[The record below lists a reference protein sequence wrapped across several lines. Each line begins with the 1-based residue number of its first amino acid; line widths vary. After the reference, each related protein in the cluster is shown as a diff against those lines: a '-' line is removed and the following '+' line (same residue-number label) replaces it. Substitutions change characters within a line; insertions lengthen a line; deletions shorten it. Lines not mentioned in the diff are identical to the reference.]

1 MSKPK
6 NKSKTKY
13 TYKLEICYDT
23 STDNVEYV
31 EESLTKDEDVLF
43 YEIDEFDIFED
54 WDKDSL
60 EVIKE
65 CYEVG
70 EA

>member
-1 MSKPK
+1 MTKLK
-6 NKSKTKY
+6 DKDKTKF
-13 TYKLEICYDT
+13 TYKLEICYDS
-23 STDNVEYV
+23 STDNVEYI
-31 EESLTKDEDVLF
+31 EETLSKDEDILF

-60 EVIKE
+60 EIIKE

>member
-6 NKSKTKY
+6 DKSKTKY
-13 TYKLEICYDT
+13 TYKLEIYFDST
-23 STDNVEYV
+23 TDNVEYV

-43 YEIDEFDIFED
+43 YEKEGFDIFEYY
-54 WDKDSL
+54 DKDAL
-60 EVIKE
+60 EFIEE

>member
-6 NKSKTKY
+6 DKSKTKY
-13 TYKLEICYDT
+13 TYKLEIYFDS
-23 STDNVEYV
+23 STDDVEYI

-43 YEIDEFDIFED
+43 YEIDGLDIFEE
-54 WDKDSL
+54 WDKESL
-60 EVIKE
+60 RAIEE

>member
-6 NKSKTKY
+6 DKSKTKY
-13 TYKLEICYDT
+13 TYKLEIYFDS
-23 STDNVEYV
+23 STDNIEFI
-31 EESLTKDEDVLF
+31 EESLTKDEDVL
-43 YEIDEFDIFED
+43 YCEIDEYDMFED

-60 EVIKE
+60 EIIKG

>member
-6 NKSKTKY
+6 NKDKTLY
-13 TYKLEICYDT
+13 TYKLEICYDSDT
-23 STDNVEYV
+23 EEVEYI
-31 EESLTKDEDVLF
+31 EESITKDDDILF
-43 YEIDEFDIFED
+43 YEIDNED
-54 WDKDSL
+54 MFSYWDEDSL

>member
-6 NKSKTKY
+6 DKSKTKY
-13 TYKLEICYDT
+13 TYKLEIYFDS
-23 STDNVEYV
+23 STDNVEFI

-43 YEIDEFDIFED
+43 YEIDEADIFAD

-60 EVIKE
+60 EIIKE

>member
-6 NKSKTKY
+6 DKSKRVI
-13 TYKLEICYDT
+13 TYKLEICFD
-23 STDNVEYV
+23 SNTDNVEYI
-31 EESLTKDEDVLF
+31 EESLTKDDDILF
-43 YEIDEFDIFED
+43 YEIDGFDIFD
-54 WDKDSL
+54 YWDNDSL
-60 EVIKE
+60 EYIKE

>member
-6 NKSKTKY
+6 DKSKTKY
-13 TYKLEICYDT
+13 TYKLEIYFDS
-23 STDNVEYV
+23 STDNVEFV

-43 YEIDEFDIFED
+43 YEIDEADIFAD

-60 EVIKE
+60 EIIKE

>member
-6 NKSKTKY
+6 DKSKTKY
-13 TYKLEICYDT
+13 TYKLEIYFDT
-23 STDNVEYV
+23 TSDSVEYI

-43 YEIDEFDIFED
+43 YEIDGFDIFEE
-54 WDKDSL
+54 WDKASL

>member
-6 NKSKTKY
+6 DKSKTKY
-13 TYKLEICYDT
+13 TYKLEIYFDS
-23 STDNVEYV
+23 STDNVEYI
-31 EESLTKDEDVLF
+31 EETLTKDDNVLF
-43 YEIDEFDIFED
+43 YEIDGFDIFNE

-60 EVIKE
+60 EIIKE

>member
-6 NKSKTKY
+6 DKSKTKY
-13 TYKLEICYDT
+13 TYKLEIHFDT
-23 STDNVEYV
+23 TNDNVEYI

-43 YEIDEFDIFED
+43 YEIDGFDIFEE

>member
-1 MSKPK
+1 MTKPK
-6 NKSKTKY
+6 NKEKTKY
-13 TYKLEICYDT
+13 IYKLEICYDS

-43 YEIDEFDIFED
+43 YEIDGFDIFEY

-60 EVIKE
+60 QFINE
-65 CYEVG
+65 CYELG

>member
-6 NKSKTKY
+6 DKSKTKY
-13 TYKLEICYDT
+13 TYKLEIYFD
-23 STDNVEYV
+23 SDTDNVEFI

-43 YEIDEFDIFED
+43 YEIDGFDIFEYY
-54 WDKDSL
+54 DKDAL
-60 EVIKE
+60 EFIEE

>member
-6 NKSKTKY
+6 DKSKTKY
-13 TYKLEICYDT
+13 TYKLEIYFDT
-23 STDNVEYV
+23 ANDNVEYI

-43 YEIDEFDIFED
+43 YEIDGFDIFEE

>member
-1 MSKPK
+1 MSKTK
-6 NKSKTKY
+6 NKDKTKY
-13 TYKLEICYDT
+13 TYKLEICYDS

-31 EESLTKDEDVLF
+31 EETLTKDEDVLF
-43 YEIDEFDIFED
+43 YEIDGFDIFEY
-54 WDKDSL
+54 WDKDSMQF
-60 EVIKE
+60 IKE